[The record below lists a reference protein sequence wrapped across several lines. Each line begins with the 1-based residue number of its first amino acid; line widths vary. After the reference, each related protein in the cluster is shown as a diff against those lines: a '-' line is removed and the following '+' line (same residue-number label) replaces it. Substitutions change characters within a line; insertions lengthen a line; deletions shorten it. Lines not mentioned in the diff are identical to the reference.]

1 MDNFIVSARKYR
13 PATFASVVGQS
24 HITSTLKNAISRRQ
38 LAHAYLF
45 CGPRGVGKTTC
56 ARIFAK
62 AINCLNPGP
71 DAEACNECE
80 SCRAFN
86 EGRSFNIHELDAASN
101 NSVDDIRNLTD
112 QVRIPPQIGRYSVYI
127 IDEVHMLSVQ
137 AFNAFLK
144 TLEEP
149 PRNVCILIGATTDNA
164 LLPTVKS
171 RVKRL
176 DVPPFSDGEIKRAL
190 GDEYPDKAKL
200 ESAIALGG
208 GKIGSVIKAYTDGNA
223 EKMQT
228 FCREVLFSMRSSKD
242 VAKYSSK
249 INKDNIKDFISILK
263 SEVANLLVKDNR
275 KAEDYG
281 YVTGALIAISD
292 MLSEKERA
300 LYYNANAVMVADS
313 VLLAILGEKYKWQ
326 KL

>member
-1 MDNFIVSARKYR
+1 MKSIAEKVIRN
-13 PATFASVVGQS
+13 T
-24 HITSTLKNAISRRQ
+24 NAYKIIYGEKKRGELS
-38 LAHAYLF
+38 HAYLIVCPDGVMLKTYMKLF
-45 CGPRGVGKTTC
+45 ASLIMCENDGACGECRPCRLIDKEAYADCDFYPKDGDKIKTADIDDLVSKTIIRPIESDIRMFVLVGAENMT
-56 ARIFAK
+56 
-62 AINCLNPGP
+62 
-71 DAEACNECE
+71 AEAQNK
-80 SCRAFN
+80 
-86 EGRSFNIHELDAASN
+86 I
-101 NSVDDIRNLTD
+101 
-112 QVRIPPQIGRYSVYI
+112 
-127 IDEVHMLSVQ
+127 
-137 AFNAFLK
+137 LK

-149 PRNVCILIGATTDNA
+149 PRNVCILIGATSDNA

-176 DVPPFSDGEIKRAL
+176 DVPPFSDGEIRRAL

-223 EKMQT
+223 EKMQA

>member
-1 MDNFIVSARKYR
+1 MKSIAEKVIRN
-13 PATFASVVGQS
+13 T
-24 HITSTLKNAISRRQ
+24 NAYKIIYGEKKRGELS
-38 LAHAYLF
+38 HAYLIVCPDGVMLKTYMKLF
-45 CGPRGVGKTTC
+45 ASLIMCENDGACGECRPCRLIDKEAYADCDFYPKDGDKIKTADIDDLVSKTIIRPIESDIRMFVLVGAENMT
-56 ARIFAK
+56 
-62 AINCLNPGP
+62 
-71 DAEACNECE
+71 AEAQNK
-80 SCRAFN
+80 
-86 EGRSFNIHELDAASN
+86 I
-101 NSVDDIRNLTD
+101 
-112 QVRIPPQIGRYSVYI
+112 
-127 IDEVHMLSVQ
+127 
-137 AFNAFLK
+137 LK

-149 PRNVCILIGATTDNA
+149 PRNVGILIGATTDNA

-176 DVPPFSDGEIKRAL
+176 DVPPFSDGEIRRAL

-263 SEVANLLVKDNR
+263 SEVVNLLVKDNR

>member
-1 MDNFIVSARKYR
+1 MKSIAEKVIRN
-13 PATFASVVGQS
+13 T
-24 HITSTLKNAISRRQ
+24 NAYKIIYGEKKRGELS
-38 LAHAYLF
+38 HAYLIVCPDGVMLKTYMKLF
-45 CGPRGVGKTTC
+45 ASLIMCENDGACGECRPCRLIDKEAYADCDFYPKDGDKIKTADIDDLVSKTIIRPIESDIRMFVLVGAENMT
-56 ARIFAK
+56 
-62 AINCLNPGP
+62 
-71 DAEACNECE
+71 AEAQNK
-80 SCRAFN
+80 
-86 EGRSFNIHELDAASN
+86 I
-101 NSVDDIRNLTD
+101 
-112 QVRIPPQIGRYSVYI
+112 
-127 IDEVHMLSVQ
+127 
-137 AFNAFLK
+137 LK

-176 DVPPFSDGEIKRAL
+176 DVPPFSDGEIRRSL

-275 KAEDYG
+275 KAGDYG

>member
-1 MDNFIVSARKYR
+1 MKSIAEKVIRN
-13 PATFASVVGQS
+13 T
-24 HITSTLKNAISRRQ
+24 NAYKIIYGEKRRGE
-38 LAHAYLF
+38 LSHAYLIVCPDGVMLKTYMKLF
-45 CGPRGVGKTTC
+45 ASLIMCENDGACGECRPCRLIDKEAYADCDFYPKDGDKIKTADIDDLVSKTIIRPIESDVRMFVLVGAENMT
-56 ARIFAK
+56 
-62 AINCLNPGP
+62 
-71 DAEACNECE
+71 AEAQNK
-80 SCRAFN
+80 
-86 EGRSFNIHELDAASN
+86 I
-101 NSVDDIRNLTD
+101 
-112 QVRIPPQIGRYSVYI
+112 
-127 IDEVHMLSVQ
+127 
-137 AFNAFLK
+137 LK

-176 DVPPFSDGEIKRAL
+176 DVPPFSDGEIRRAL

-223 EKMQT
+223 EKMQM

-275 KAEDYG
+275 KAGDYG

>member
-1 MDNFIVSARKYR
+1 MKSIAEKVIRN
-13 PATFASVVGQS
+13 T
-24 HITSTLKNAISRRQ
+24 NAYKIIYGEKKRGELS
-38 LAHAYLF
+38 HAYLIVCPDGVMLKTYMKLF
-45 CGPRGVGKTTC
+45 ASLIMCENDGACGECRPCRLIDKEAYADCDFYPKDGDKIKTADIDDLVFKTIIRPIESDIRMFVLVGAENMT
-56 ARIFAK
+56 
-62 AINCLNPGP
+62 
-71 DAEACNECE
+71 AEAQNK
-80 SCRAFN
+80 
-86 EGRSFNIHELDAASN
+86 I
-101 NSVDDIRNLTD
+101 
-112 QVRIPPQIGRYSVYI
+112 
-127 IDEVHMLSVQ
+127 
-137 AFNAFLK
+137 LK

-176 DVPPFSDGEIKRAL
+176 DVPPFSDGEIRRAL

-223 EKMQT
+223 EKMQA

-275 KAEDYG
+275 KAGDYG

>member
-1 MDNFIVSARKYR
+1 MKSIAEKVIRN
-13 PATFASVVGQS
+13 T
-24 HITSTLKNAISRRQ
+24 NAYKIIYGEKRRGE
-38 LAHAYLF
+38 LSHAYLIVCPDGVMLKTYMKF
-45 CGPRGVGKTTC
+45 FASLIMCENDGACGECRPCRLIDKEAYADCDFYPKDGDKIKTADIDDLVSKTIIRPIESDIRMFVLVGAESMT
-56 ARIFAK
+56 
-62 AINCLNPGP
+62 
-71 DAEACNECE
+71 AEAQNK
-80 SCRAFN
+80 
-86 EGRSFNIHELDAASN
+86 I
-101 NSVDDIRNLTD
+101 
-112 QVRIPPQIGRYSVYI
+112 
-127 IDEVHMLSVQ
+127 
-137 AFNAFLK
+137 LK

-176 DVPPFSDGEIKRAL
+176 DVPPFSDGEIRRAL

>member
-1 MDNFIVSARKYR
+1 MKSIAEKVIRN
-13 PATFASVVGQS
+13 T
-24 HITSTLKNAISRRQ
+24 NAYKIIYGEKKRGELS
-38 LAHAYLF
+38 HAYLIVCPDGVMLKTYMKLF
-45 CGPRGVGKTTC
+45 ASLIMCENDGACGECRPCRLIDKEAYADCDFYPKDGDKIKTADIDDLVSKTIIRPIESDIRMFVLVGAENMT
-56 ARIFAK
+56 
-62 AINCLNPGP
+62 
-71 DAEACNECE
+71 AEAQNK
-80 SCRAFN
+80 
-86 EGRSFNIHELDAASN
+86 I
-101 NSVDDIRNLTD
+101 
-112 QVRIPPQIGRYSVYI
+112 
-127 IDEVHMLSVQ
+127 
-137 AFNAFLK
+137 LK

-176 DVPPFSDGEIKRAL
+176 DVPPFSDGEIRRSL

-223 EKMQT
+223 EKMQA

-275 KAEDYG
+275 KAGDYG

>member
-1 MDNFIVSARKYR
+1 MKSIAEKVIRN
-13 PATFASVVGQS
+13 T
-24 HITSTLKNAISRRQ
+24 NAYKIIYGEKKRGELS
-38 LAHAYLF
+38 HAYLIVCPDGVMLKTYMKLF
-45 CGPRGVGKTTC
+45 ASLIMCENDGACGECRPCRLIDKEAYADCDFYPKDGDKIKTADIDDLVSKTIIRPIESDIRMFVLVGAENMT
-56 ARIFAK
+56 
-62 AINCLNPGP
+62 
-71 DAEACNECE
+71 AEAQNK
-80 SCRAFN
+80 
-86 EGRSFNIHELDAASN
+86 I
-101 NSVDDIRNLTD
+101 
-112 QVRIPPQIGRYSVYI
+112 
-127 IDEVHMLSVQ
+127 
-137 AFNAFLK
+137 LK

-176 DVPPFSDGEIKRAL
+176 DVPPFSDGEIRRAL

-275 KAEDYG
+275 KAVDYG

>member
-1 MDNFIVSARKYR
+1 MKSIAEKVIRN
-13 PATFASVVGQS
+13 T
-24 HITSTLKNAISRRQ
+24 NAYKIIYGEKKRGELS
-38 LAHAYLF
+38 HAYLIVCPDGVMLKTYMKLF
-45 CGPRGVGKTTC
+45 ASLIMCENDGACGECRPCRLIDKEAYADCDFYPKDGDKIKTADIDDLVSKTIIRPIESDIRMFVLVGAENMT
-56 ARIFAK
+56 
-62 AINCLNPGP
+62 
-71 DAEACNECE
+71 AEAQNK
-80 SCRAFN
+80 
-86 EGRSFNIHELDAASN
+86 I
-101 NSVDDIRNLTD
+101 
-112 QVRIPPQIGRYSVYI
+112 
-127 IDEVHMLSVQ
+127 
-137 AFNAFLK
+137 LK

-208 GKIGSVIKAYTDGNA
+208 GKIGSVKKRYTDGNA

>member
-1 MDNFIVSARKYR
+1 MKSIAEKVIRN
-13 PATFASVVGQS
+13 T
-24 HITSTLKNAISRRQ
+24 NAYKIIYGEKKRGELS
-38 LAHAYLF
+38 HAYLIVCPDGVMLKTYMKLF
-45 CGPRGVGKTTC
+45 ASLIMCENDGACGECRPCRLIDKEAYADCDFYPKDGDKIKTADIDDLVSKTIIRPIESDVRMFVLVGAENMT
-56 ARIFAK
+56 
-62 AINCLNPGP
+62 
-71 DAEACNECE
+71 AEAQNK
-80 SCRAFN
+80 
-86 EGRSFNIHELDAASN
+86 I
-101 NSVDDIRNLTD
+101 
-112 QVRIPPQIGRYSVYI
+112 
-127 IDEVHMLSVQ
+127 
-137 AFNAFLK
+137 LK

-176 DVPPFSDGEIKRAL
+176 DVPPFSDGEIRRAL

-223 EKMQT
+223 EKMQA

-275 KAEDYG
+275 KAGDYG

>member
-1 MDNFIVSARKYR
+1 MKSIAEKVIIN
-13 PATFASVVGQS
+13 T
-24 HITSTLKNAISRRQ
+24 NAYKIIYGEKKRGELS
-38 LAHAYLF
+38 HAYLIVCPDGVMLKTYMKLF
-45 CGPRGVGKTTC
+45 ASLIMCENDGVCGECRPCRLIDKEAYADCDFYPKDGDKIKTADIDDLVSKTIIRPIESDIRMFVLVGAENMT
-56 ARIFAK
+56 
-62 AINCLNPGP
+62 
-71 DAEACNECE
+71 AEAQNK
-80 SCRAFN
+80 
-86 EGRSFNIHELDAASN
+86 I
-101 NSVDDIRNLTD
+101 
-112 QVRIPPQIGRYSVYI
+112 
-127 IDEVHMLSVQ
+127 
-137 AFNAFLK
+137 LK

-176 DVPPFSDGEIKRAL
+176 DVPPFSDGEIRRAL

-223 EKMQT
+223 EKMQA

>member
-1 MDNFIVSARKYR
+1 MKSIAEKVIRN
-13 PATFASVVGQS
+13 T
-24 HITSTLKNAISRRQ
+24 NAYKIIYGEKKRGELS
-38 LAHAYLF
+38 HAYLIVCPDGVMLKTYMKLF
-45 CGPRGVGKTTC
+45 ASLIMCENDGACGECRPCRLIDKEAYADCDFYPKDGDKIKTADIDDLVFKTIIRPIESDIRMFVLVGAENMT
-56 ARIFAK
+56 
-62 AINCLNPGP
+62 
-71 DAEACNECE
+71 AEAQNK
-80 SCRAFN
+80 
-86 EGRSFNIHELDAASN
+86 I
-101 NSVDDIRNLTD
+101 
-112 QVRIPPQIGRYSVYI
+112 
-127 IDEVHMLSVQ
+127 
-137 AFNAFLK
+137 LK

-176 DVPPFSDGEIKRAL
+176 DVPPFSDGEIRRAL

>member
-1 MDNFIVSARKYR
+1 MKSIAEKVIRN
-13 PATFASVVGQS
+13 T
-24 HITSTLKNAISRRQ
+24 NAYKIIYGEKKRGELS
-38 LAHAYLF
+38 HAYLIVCPDGVMLKTYMKLF
-45 CGPRGVGKTTC
+45 ASLIMCENDGACGECRPCRLIDKEAYADCDFYPKDGDKIKTADIDDLVSKTIIRPIESDIRMFVLVGAENMT
-56 ARIFAK
+56 
-62 AINCLNPGP
+62 
-71 DAEACNECE
+71 AEAQNK
-80 SCRAFN
+80 
-86 EGRSFNIHELDAASN
+86 I
-101 NSVDDIRNLTD
+101 
-112 QVRIPPQIGRYSVYI
+112 
-127 IDEVHMLSVQ
+127 
-137 AFNAFLK
+137 LK

-176 DVPPFSDGEIKRAL
+176 DVPPFSDGEIRRAL

-223 EKMQT
+223 EKMQA

-275 KAEDYG
+275 KAGDYG

-313 VLLAILGEKYKWQ
+313 VLLEILGEKYKWQ

>member
-1 MDNFIVSARKYR
+1 MKSIAEKVIRN
-13 PATFASVVGQS
+13 T
-24 HITSTLKNAISRRQ
+24 NAYKIIYGEKRRGE
-38 LAHAYLF
+38 LSHAYLIVCPDGVMLKTYMKLF
-45 CGPRGVGKTTC
+45 ASLIMCENDGACGECRPCRLIDKEAYADCDFYPKDGDKIKTADIDDLVSKTIIRPIESDIRMFVLVGAENMT
-56 ARIFAK
+56 
-62 AINCLNPGP
+62 
-71 DAEACNECE
+71 AEAQNK
-80 SCRAFN
+80 
-86 EGRSFNIHELDAASN
+86 I
-101 NSVDDIRNLTD
+101 
-112 QVRIPPQIGRYSVYI
+112 
-127 IDEVHMLSVQ
+127 
-137 AFNAFLK
+137 LK

-149 PRNVCILIGATTDNA
+149 PRNVCILIGATSDNA

-176 DVPPFSDGEIKRAL
+176 DVPPFSDGEIRRAL

-275 KAEDYG
+275 KAGDYG

>member
-1 MDNFIVSARKYR
+1 VKSIAEKVIRN
-13 PATFASVVGQS
+13 T
-24 HITSTLKNAISRRQ
+24 NAYKIIYGEKKRGELS
-38 LAHAYLF
+38 HAYLIVCPDGVMLKTYMKLF
-45 CGPRGVGKTTC
+45 ASLIMCENDGACGECRPCRLIDKEAYADCDFYPKDGDKIKTADIDDLVSKTIIRPIESDIRMFVLVGAENMT
-56 ARIFAK
+56 
-62 AINCLNPGP
+62 
-71 DAEACNECE
+71 AEAQNK
-80 SCRAFN
+80 
-86 EGRSFNIHELDAASN
+86 I
-101 NSVDDIRNLTD
+101 
-112 QVRIPPQIGRYSVYI
+112 
-127 IDEVHMLSVQ
+127 
-137 AFNAFLK
+137 LK
-144 TLEEP
+144 TLEES

>member
-1 MDNFIVSARKYR
+1 MKSIAEKVIRN
-13 PATFASVVGQS
+13 T
-24 HITSTLKNAISRRQ
+24 NAYKIIYGEKKRGELS
-38 LAHAYLF
+38 HAYLIVCPDGVMLKTYMKLF
-45 CGPRGVGKTTC
+45 ASLIMCENDGACGECRPCRLIDKEAYADCDFYPKDGDKIKTADIDDLVSKTIIRPIESDIRMFVLVGAENMT
-56 ARIFAK
+56 
-62 AINCLNPGP
+62 
-71 DAEACNECE
+71 AEAQNK
-80 SCRAFN
+80 
-86 EGRSFNIHELDAASN
+86 I
-101 NSVDDIRNLTD
+101 
-112 QVRIPPQIGRYSVYI
+112 
-127 IDEVHMLSVQ
+127 
-137 AFNAFLK
+137 LK

-149 PRNVCILIGATTDNA
+149 PRNVCILIGATSDNA

-176 DVPPFSDGEIKRAL
+176 DVPPFSDGEIRRAL
-190 GDEYPDKAKL
+190 GDKYPDKAKL

-223 EKMQT
+223 EKMQA

>member
-1 MDNFIVSARKYR
+1 MKSIAEKV
-13 PATFASVVGQS
+13 
-24 HITSTLKNAISRRQ
+24 IKNTNAYKIIYGEKKRGELS
-38 LAHAYLF
+38 HAYLIVCSDGVMLKTYMKLF
-45 CGPRGVGKTTC
+45 ASLIMCENDGACGGCRPCRLIDKEAYADCDFYPKDGDKIKTADVDDLVSKTIIRPIESDLRMFVLVGAENMT
-56 ARIFAK
+56 
-62 AINCLNPGP
+62 
-71 DAEACNECE
+71 AEAQNK
-80 SCRAFN
+80 
-86 EGRSFNIHELDAASN
+86 I
-101 NSVDDIRNLTD
+101 
-112 QVRIPPQIGRYSVYI
+112 
-127 IDEVHMLSVQ
+127 
-137 AFNAFLK
+137 LK

-149 PRNVCILIGATTDNA
+149 PRNVCILIGATSDNA

-176 DVPPFSDGEIKRAL
+176 DVPPFPDGEIRRAL
-190 GDEYPDKAKL
+190 GEEYPDKAKL

-208 GKIGSVIKAYTDGNA
+208 GKIGTVIKAYTDGNV
-223 EKMQT
+223 EKMQA

-263 SEVANLLVKDNR
+263 SETANLLVKDKR
-275 KAEDYG
+275 RAEENG

-313 VLLAILGEKYKWQ
+313 VLLAILGEKYRWQ

>member
-1 MDNFIVSARKYR
+1 MKSIAEKVIRN
-13 PATFASVVGQS
+13 T
-24 HITSTLKNAISRRQ
+24 NAYKIIYGEKKRGELS
-38 LAHAYLF
+38 HAYLIVCPDGVMLKTYMKLF
-45 CGPRGVGKTTC
+45 ASLIMCENDGACGECRPCRLIDKEAYADCDFYPKDGDKIKTADIDDLVSKTIIRPIESDIRMFVLVGAENMT
-56 ARIFAK
+56 
-62 AINCLNPGP
+62 
-71 DAEACNECE
+71 AEAQNK
-80 SCRAFN
+80 
-86 EGRSFNIHELDAASN
+86 I
-101 NSVDDIRNLTD
+101 
-112 QVRIPPQIGRYSVYI
+112 
-127 IDEVHMLSVQ
+127 
-137 AFNAFLK
+137 LK

-176 DVPPFSDGEIKRAL
+176 DVPPFSDGEIRRAL

-223 EKMQT
+223 EKMQA

-249 INKDNIKDFISILK
+249 IKDFISILK

-275 KAEDYG
+275 KAGDYG

>member
-1 MDNFIVSARKYR
+1 MKSIAEKVIRN
-13 PATFASVVGQS
+13 T
-24 HITSTLKNAISRRQ
+24 NAYKIIYGEKKRGELS
-38 LAHAYLF
+38 HAYLIVCPDGVMLKTYMKLF
-45 CGPRGVGKTTC
+45 ASLIMCENDGACGKCRPCRLIDKEAYADCDFYPKDGDKIKTADIDDLVSKTIIRPIESDIRMFVLVGAENMT
-56 ARIFAK
+56 
-62 AINCLNPGP
+62 
-71 DAEACNECE
+71 AEAQNK
-80 SCRAFN
+80 
-86 EGRSFNIHELDAASN
+86 I
-101 NSVDDIRNLTD
+101 
-112 QVRIPPQIGRYSVYI
+112 
-127 IDEVHMLSVQ
+127 
-137 AFNAFLK
+137 LK

-176 DVPPFSDGEIKRAL
+176 DVPPFSDGEIRRAL

-223 EKMQT
+223 EKMQA

-275 KAEDYG
+275 KAGDYG

>member
-1 MDNFIVSARKYR
+1 MKSIAEKV
-13 PATFASVVGQS
+13 
-24 HITSTLKNAISRRQ
+24 IKNTNAYKIIYGEKKRGELS
-38 LAHAYLF
+38 HAYLIVCSDGVMLKTYMKLF
-45 CGPRGVGKTTC
+45 ASLIMCENDGACGECRPCRLIDKEAYADCDFYPKDGDKIKTADVDDLVSKTIIRPIESDLRMFVLVGAENMT
-56 ARIFAK
+56 
-62 AINCLNPGP
+62 
-71 DAEACNECE
+71 AEAQNK
-80 SCRAFN
+80 
-86 EGRSFNIHELDAASN
+86 I
-101 NSVDDIRNLTD
+101 
-112 QVRIPPQIGRYSVYI
+112 
-127 IDEVHMLSVQ
+127 
-137 AFNAFLK
+137 LK

-149 PRNVCILIGATTDNA
+149 PRNVCILIGATSDNA

-176 DVPPFSDGEIKRAL
+176 DVPPFPDGEIRRAL
-190 GDEYPDKAKL
+190 GEEYPDKAKL

-208 GKIGSVIKAYTDGNA
+208 GKIGTVIKAYTDGNV
-223 EKMQT
+223 EKMQA

-263 SEVANLLVKDNR
+263 SETANLLVKDKR
-275 KAEDYG
+275 RAEENG

-313 VLLAILGEKYKWQ
+313 VLLAILGEKYRWQ

>member
-1 MDNFIVSARKYR
+1 MKSIAEKVIRN
-13 PATFASVVGQS
+13 T
-24 HITSTLKNAISRRQ
+24 NAYKIIYGEKKRGELS
-38 LAHAYLF
+38 HAYLIVCPDGVMLKTYMKLF
-45 CGPRGVGKTTC
+45 ASLIMCENDGACGECRPCRLIDKEAYADCDFYPKDGDKIKTADIDDLVSKTIIRPIESDIRMFVLVGAENMT
-56 ARIFAK
+56 
-62 AINCLNPGP
+62 
-71 DAEACNECE
+71 AEAQNK
-80 SCRAFN
+80 
-86 EGRSFNIHELDAASN
+86 I
-101 NSVDDIRNLTD
+101 
-112 QVRIPPQIGRYSVYI
+112 
-127 IDEVHMLSVQ
+127 
-137 AFNAFLK
+137 LK

-176 DVPPFSDGEIKRAL
+176 DVPPFSDGEIRRAL

-223 EKMQT
+223 EKMQA

-249 INKDNIKDFISILK
+249 INKDNIKDFILILK

>member
-1 MDNFIVSARKYR
+1 MKSIAEKVIRN
-13 PATFASVVGQS
+13 T
-24 HITSTLKNAISRRQ
+24 NAYKIIYGEKKRGELS
-38 LAHAYLF
+38 HAYLIVCPDGVMLKTYMKLF
-45 CGPRGVGKTTC
+45 ASLIMCENDGACGECRPCRLIDKEAYADCDFYPKDGDKIKTADIDDLVSKTIIRPIESDIRMFVLVGAENMT
-56 ARIFAK
+56 
-62 AINCLNPGP
+62 
-71 DAEACNECE
+71 AEAQNK
-80 SCRAFN
+80 
-86 EGRSFNIHELDAASN
+86 I
-101 NSVDDIRNLTD
+101 
-112 QVRIPPQIGRYSVYI
+112 
-127 IDEVHMLSVQ
+127 
-137 AFNAFLK
+137 LK

-176 DVPPFSDGEIKRAL
+176 DVPPFSDGEIRRAL

-208 GKIGSVIKAYTDGNA
+208 GKIGSVIKAYTDGNV
-223 EKMQT
+223 EKMQA

-275 KAEDYG
+275 KAGDYG

>member
-1 MDNFIVSARKYR
+1 MKSIAEKVIRN
-13 PATFASVVGQS
+13 T
-24 HITSTLKNAISRRQ
+24 NAYKIIYGEKKRGELS
-38 LAHAYLF
+38 HAYLIVCPDGVMLKTYMKLF
-45 CGPRGVGKTTC
+45 ASLIMCENDGACGECRPCRLIDKEAYADCDFYPKDGDKIKTADIDDLVSKTIIRPIESDIRMFVLVGAENMT
-56 ARIFAK
+56 
-62 AINCLNPGP
+62 
-71 DAEACNECE
+71 AEAQNK
-80 SCRAFN
+80 
-86 EGRSFNIHELDAASN
+86 I
-101 NSVDDIRNLTD
+101 
-112 QVRIPPQIGRYSVYI
+112 
-127 IDEVHMLSVQ
+127 
-137 AFNAFLK
+137 LK

-176 DVPPFSDGEIKRAL
+176 DVPPFSDGEIRRAL

-223 EKMQT
+223 EKMQA

>member
-1 MDNFIVSARKYR
+1 MKSIAEKVIRN
-13 PATFASVVGQS
+13 T
-24 HITSTLKNAISRRQ
+24 NAYKIIYGEKKRGELS
-38 LAHAYLF
+38 HAYLIVCPDGVMLKTYMKLF
-45 CGPRGVGKTTC
+45 ASLIMCENDGACGECRPCRLIDKEAYADCDFYPKDGDKIKTADIDDLVSKTIIRPIESDIRMFVLVGAENMT
-56 ARIFAK
+56 
-62 AINCLNPGP
+62 
-71 DAEACNECE
+71 AEAQNK
-80 SCRAFN
+80 
-86 EGRSFNIHELDAASN
+86 I
-101 NSVDDIRNLTD
+101 
-112 QVRIPPQIGRYSVYI
+112 
-127 IDEVHMLSVQ
+127 
-137 AFNAFLK
+137 LK

-176 DVPPFSDGEIKRAL
+176 DVPPFSDGEIRRVL

-223 EKMQT
+223 EKMQA

>member
-1 MDNFIVSARKYR
+1 MKSIAEKVIRN
-13 PATFASVVGQS
+13 T
-24 HITSTLKNAISRRQ
+24 NAYKIIYGEKKRGELS
-38 LAHAYLF
+38 HAYLIVCPDGVMLKTYMKLF
-45 CGPRGVGKTTC
+45 ASLIMCENDGACGECRPCRLIDKEAYADCDFYPKDGDKIKTADIDDLVSKTIIRPIESDIRMFVLVGAENMT
-56 ARIFAK
+56 
-62 AINCLNPGP
+62 
-71 DAEACNECE
+71 AEAQNK
-80 SCRAFN
+80 
-86 EGRSFNIHELDAASN
+86 I
-101 NSVDDIRNLTD
+101 
-112 QVRIPPQIGRYSVYI
+112 
-127 IDEVHMLSVQ
+127 
-137 AFNAFLK
+137 LK

-176 DVPPFSDGEIKRAL
+176 DVPPFSDGEIRRAL

-208 GKIGSVIKAYTDGNA
+208 GKIGSVIKAYADGNA
-223 EKMQT
+223 EKMQA

>member
-1 MDNFIVSARKYR
+1 MFVL
-13 PATFASVVGQS
+13 VGAENM
-24 HITSTLKNAISRRQ
+24 T
-38 LAHAYLF
+38 
-45 CGPRGVGKTTC
+45 
-56 ARIFAK
+56 
-62 AINCLNPGP
+62 
-71 DAEACNECE
+71 AEAQNK
-80 SCRAFN
+80 
-86 EGRSFNIHELDAASN
+86 I
-101 NSVDDIRNLTD
+101 
-112 QVRIPPQIGRYSVYI
+112 
-127 IDEVHMLSVQ
+127 
-137 AFNAFLK
+137 LK

-176 DVPPFSDGEIKRAL
+176 DVPPFSDGEIRRAL

-223 EKMQT
+223 EKMQA

-275 KAEDYG
+275 KAGDYG

>member
-1 MDNFIVSARKYR
+1 MKSIAEKVIRN
-13 PATFASVVGQS
+13 T
-24 HITSTLKNAISRRQ
+24 NAYKIIYGEKRRGE
-38 LAHAYLF
+38 LSHAYLIVCPDGVMLKTYMKLF
-45 CGPRGVGKTTC
+45 ASLIMCENDGACGECRPCRLIDKEAYADCDFYPKDGDKIKTADIDDLVSKTIIRPIESDIRMFVLVGAENMT
-56 ARIFAK
+56 
-62 AINCLNPGP
+62 
-71 DAEACNECE
+71 AEAQNK
-80 SCRAFN
+80 
-86 EGRSFNIHELDAASN
+86 I
-101 NSVDDIRNLTD
+101 
-112 QVRIPPQIGRYSVYI
+112 
-127 IDEVHMLSVQ
+127 
-137 AFNAFLK
+137 LK

-176 DVPPFSDGEIKRAL
+176 DVPPFSDGEIRRAL

>member
-1 MDNFIVSARKYR
+1 MKSIAEKVIRN
-13 PATFASVVGQS
+13 T
-24 HITSTLKNAISRRQ
+24 NAYKIIYGEKKRGELS
-38 LAHAYLF
+38 HAYLIVCPDGVMLKTYMKLF
-45 CGPRGVGKTTC
+45 ASLIMCENDGACGECRPCRLIDKEAYADCDFYPKDGDKIKTADIDDLVSKTIIRPIESDLRMFVLVGAENMT
-56 ARIFAK
+56 
-62 AINCLNPGP
+62 
-71 DAEACNECE
+71 AEAQNK
-80 SCRAFN
+80 
-86 EGRSFNIHELDAASN
+86 I
-101 NSVDDIRNLTD
+101 
-112 QVRIPPQIGRYSVYI
+112 
-127 IDEVHMLSVQ
+127 
-137 AFNAFLK
+137 LK

-149 PRNVCILIGATTDNA
+149 PRNVCILIGATSDNA

-176 DVPPFSDGEIKRAL
+176 DVPPFSDGEIRSAL
-190 GDEYPDKAKL
+190 GEEYPDKAKL

-223 EKMQT
+223 EKMQA

-275 KAEDYG
+275 KAEDNG

-313 VLLAILGEKYKWQ
+313 VLLAILGEKYRWQ

>member
-1 MDNFIVSARKYR
+1 MKSIAEKVIRN
-13 PATFASVVGQS
+13 T
-24 HITSTLKNAISRRQ
+24 NAYKIIYGEKKRGELS
-38 LAHAYLF
+38 HAYLIVCPDGVMLKTYMKLF
-45 CGPRGVGKTTC
+45 ASLIMCENDGACGECRPCRLIDKEAYADCDFYPKDGDKIKTADIDDLVSKTIIRPIESDIRMFVLVGAENMT
-56 ARIFAK
+56 
-62 AINCLNPGP
+62 
-71 DAEACNECE
+71 AEAQNK
-80 SCRAFN
+80 
-86 EGRSFNIHELDAASN
+86 I
-101 NSVDDIRNLTD
+101 
-112 QVRIPPQIGRYSVYI
+112 
-127 IDEVHMLSVQ
+127 
-137 AFNAFLK
+137 LK

-176 DVPPFSDGEIKRAL
+176 DVPPFSDGEIRRAL

-223 EKMQT
+223 EKMQA
-228 FCREVLFSMRSSKD
+228 FCREVLFSRRSSKD

>member
-1 MDNFIVSARKYR
+1 MKSIAEKVIRN
-13 PATFASVVGQS
+13 T
-24 HITSTLKNAISRRQ
+24 NAYKIIYGEKKRGELS
-38 LAHAYLF
+38 HAYLIVCPDGVMLKTYMKLF
-45 CGPRGVGKTTC
+45 ASLIMCENDGACGECRPCRLIDKEAYADCDFYPKDGDKIKTADIDDLVSKTIIRPIESDIRMFVLMG
-56 ARIFAK
+56 AE
-62 AINCLNPGP
+62 NMT
-71 DAEACNECE
+71 AEAQNK
-80 SCRAFN
+80 
-86 EGRSFNIHELDAASN
+86 I
-101 NSVDDIRNLTD
+101 
-112 QVRIPPQIGRYSVYI
+112 
-127 IDEVHMLSVQ
+127 
-137 AFNAFLK
+137 LK

-176 DVPPFSDGEIKRAL
+176 DVPPFSDGEIRRAL

-223 EKMQT
+223 EKMQA

>member
-1 MDNFIVSARKYR
+1 VKSIAEKVIRN
-13 PATFASVVGQS
+13 T
-24 HITSTLKNAISRRQ
+24 NAYKIIYGEKKRGELS
-38 LAHAYLF
+38 HAYLIVCPDGVMLKTYMKLF
-45 CGPRGVGKTTC
+45 ASLIMCENDGACGECRPCRLIDKEAYADCDFYPKDGDKIKTADIDDLVSKTIIRPIESDIRMFVLVGAENMT
-56 ARIFAK
+56 
-62 AINCLNPGP
+62 
-71 DAEACNECE
+71 AEAQNK
-80 SCRAFN
+80 
-86 EGRSFNIHELDAASN
+86 I
-101 NSVDDIRNLTD
+101 
-112 QVRIPPQIGRYSVYI
+112 
-127 IDEVHMLSVQ
+127 
-137 AFNAFLK
+137 LK

>member
-1 MDNFIVSARKYR
+1 MKSIAEKVIRN
-13 PATFASVVGQS
+13 T
-24 HITSTLKNAISRRQ
+24 NAYKIIYGEKKRGELS
-38 LAHAYLF
+38 HAYLIVCPDGVMLKTYMKLF
-45 CGPRGVGKTTC
+45 ASLIMCENDGACGECRPCRLIDKEAYADCDFYPKDGDKIKTADIDDLVSKTIIRPIESDVRMFVLVGAENMT
-56 ARIFAK
+56 
-62 AINCLNPGP
+62 
-71 DAEACNECE
+71 AEAQNK
-80 SCRAFN
+80 
-86 EGRSFNIHELDAASN
+86 I
-101 NSVDDIRNLTD
+101 
-112 QVRIPPQIGRYSVYI
+112 
-127 IDEVHMLSVQ
+127 
-137 AFNAFLK
+137 LK

-176 DVPPFSDGEIKRAL
+176 DVPPFSDGEIRRAL

-208 GKIGSVIKAYTDGNA
+208 GKIGSVIKVYTDGNA
-223 EKMQT
+223 EKMQA

-275 KAEDYG
+275 KAGDYG

>member
-1 MDNFIVSARKYR
+1 MKSIAEKVIRN
-13 PATFASVVGQS
+13 T
-24 HITSTLKNAISRRQ
+24 NAYKIIYGEKKRGELS
-38 LAHAYLF
+38 HAYLIVCPDGVMLKTYMKLF
-45 CGPRGVGKTTC
+45 ASLIMCENDGACGECRPCRLIDKEAYADCDFYPKDGDKIKTADIDDLVSKTIIRPIESDIRMFVLVGAENMT
-56 ARIFAK
+56 
-62 AINCLNPGP
+62 
-71 DAEACNECE
+71 AEAQNK
-80 SCRAFN
+80 
-86 EGRSFNIHELDAASN
+86 I
-101 NSVDDIRNLTD
+101 
-112 QVRIPPQIGRYSVYI
+112 
-127 IDEVHMLSVQ
+127 
-137 AFNAFLK
+137 LK

-176 DVPPFSDGEIKRAL
+176 DVPPFSDGEIRRAL

-208 GKIGSVIKAYTDGNA
+208 GKLGSVIKAYTDGNA

-263 SEVANLLVKDNR
+263 SEVVNLLVKDNR

>member
-1 MDNFIVSARKYR
+1 MNSIAEKVIRN
-13 PATFASVVGQS
+13 T
-24 HITSTLKNAISRRQ
+24 NAYKIIYGEKRRGE
-38 LAHAYLF
+38 LSHAYLIVCPDGVMLKTYMKLF
-45 CGPRGVGKTTC
+45 ASLIMCENDGACGECRPCRLIDKEAYADCDFYPKDGDKIKTADIDDLVSKTIIRPIESDIRMFALVGAENMT
-56 ARIFAK
+56 
-62 AINCLNPGP
+62 
-71 DAEACNECE
+71 AEAQNK
-80 SCRAFN
+80 
-86 EGRSFNIHELDAASN
+86 I
-101 NSVDDIRNLTD
+101 
-112 QVRIPPQIGRYSVYI
+112 
-127 IDEVHMLSVQ
+127 
-137 AFNAFLK
+137 LK

-176 DVPPFSDGEIKRAL
+176 DVPPFSDGEIRRAL

-223 EKMQT
+223 EKMQA

-275 KAEDYG
+275 KAVDYG

>member
-1 MDNFIVSARKYR
+1 MKSIAEKVIRN
-13 PATFASVVGQS
+13 T
-24 HITSTLKNAISRRQ
+24 NAYKIIYGEKKRGELS
-38 LAHAYLF
+38 HAYLIVCPDGVMLKTYMKLF
-45 CGPRGVGKTTC
+45 ASLIMCENDGACGECRPCRLIDKEAYADCDFYPKDGDKIKTADIDDLVSKTIIRPIESDIRMFVLVGAENMT
-56 ARIFAK
+56 
-62 AINCLNPGP
+62 
-71 DAEACNECE
+71 AEAQNK
-80 SCRAFN
+80 
-86 EGRSFNIHELDAASN
+86 I
-101 NSVDDIRNLTD
+101 
-112 QVRIPPQIGRYSVYI
+112 
-127 IDEVHMLSVQ
+127 
-137 AFNAFLK
+137 LK

-176 DVPPFSDGEIKRAL
+176 DVPPFSDGEIRRAL

-223 EKMQT
+223 EKMQV

>member
-1 MDNFIVSARKYR
+1 MKSIAEKVIRN
-13 PATFASVVGQS
+13 T
-24 HITSTLKNAISRRQ
+24 NAYKIIYGEKKRGELS
-38 LAHAYLF
+38 HAYLIVCPDGVMLKTYMKLF
-45 CGPRGVGKTTC
+45 ASLIMCENDGACGECRPCRLIGKEAYADCDFYPKDGDKIKTADIDDLVSITIIRPIESDIRMFVLVGAENMT
-56 ARIFAK
+56 
-62 AINCLNPGP
+62 
-71 DAEACNECE
+71 AEAQNK
-80 SCRAFN
+80 
-86 EGRSFNIHELDAASN
+86 I
-101 NSVDDIRNLTD
+101 
-112 QVRIPPQIGRYSVYI
+112 
-127 IDEVHMLSVQ
+127 
-137 AFNAFLK
+137 LK

-176 DVPPFSDGEIKRAL
+176 DVPPFSDGEIRRAL

-223 EKMQT
+223 EKMQA

-275 KAEDYG
+275 KAGDYG

>member
-1 MDNFIVSARKYR
+1 MKSIAEKVIRN
-13 PATFASVVGQS
+13 T
-24 HITSTLKNAISRRQ
+24 NAYKIIYGEKKRGELS
-38 LAHAYLF
+38 HAYLIVCPDGVMLKTYMKLF
-45 CGPRGVGKTTC
+45 ASLIMCENDGACGECRPCRLIDKEAYADCDFYPKDGDKIKTADIDDLVSKTIIRPIESDVRMFVLVGAENMT
-56 ARIFAK
+56 
-62 AINCLNPGP
+62 
-71 DAEACNECE
+71 AEAQNK
-80 SCRAFN
+80 
-86 EGRSFNIHELDAASN
+86 I
-101 NSVDDIRNLTD
+101 
-112 QVRIPPQIGRYSVYI
+112 
-127 IDEVHMLSVQ
+127 
-137 AFNAFLK
+137 LK

-149 PRNVCILIGATTDNA
+149 PRNVCILIGATSDNA

-176 DVPPFSDGEIKRAL
+176 DVPPFSDGEIRRAL
-190 GDEYPDKAKL
+190 GEDYPDKAKL

-223 EKMQT
+223 EKMQA

-249 INKDNIKDFISILK
+249 INKDNIKDFVSILK

-275 KAEDYG
+275 KAEDNG

-313 VLLAILGEKYKWQ
+313 VLLAILGEKYRWQ

>member
-1 MDNFIVSARKYR
+1 MKSIAEKVIRN
-13 PATFASVVGQS
+13 T
-24 HITSTLKNAISRRQ
+24 NAYKIIYGEKRRGE
-38 LAHAYLF
+38 LSHAYLIVCPDGVMLKTYMKLF
-45 CGPRGVGKTTC
+45 ASLIMCENDGACGECRPCRLIDKEAYADCDFYPKDGDKIKTADIDDLVSKTIIRPIESDIRMFALVGAENMT
-56 ARIFAK
+56 
-62 AINCLNPGP
+62 
-71 DAEACNECE
+71 AEAQNK
-80 SCRAFN
+80 
-86 EGRSFNIHELDAASN
+86 I
-101 NSVDDIRNLTD
+101 
-112 QVRIPPQIGRYSVYI
+112 
-127 IDEVHMLSVQ
+127 
-137 AFNAFLK
+137 LK

-176 DVPPFSDGEIKRAL
+176 DVPPFSDGEIRRAL

>member
-1 MDNFIVSARKYR
+1 MKSIAEKVIRN
-13 PATFASVVGQS
+13 T
-24 HITSTLKNAISRRQ
+24 NAYKIIYGEKKRGELS
-38 LAHAYLF
+38 HAYLIVCPDGVMLKTYMKLF
-45 CGPRGVGKTTC
+45 ASLIMCENDGACGECRPCRLIDKEAYADCDFYPKDGDKIKTADIDDLVSKTIIRPIESDIRMFVLVGAENMT
-56 ARIFAK
+56 
-62 AINCLNPGP
+62 
-71 DAEACNECE
+71 AEAQNK
-80 SCRAFN
+80 
-86 EGRSFNIHELDAASN
+86 I
-101 NSVDDIRNLTD
+101 
-112 QVRIPPQIGRYSVYI
+112 
-127 IDEVHMLSVQ
+127 
-137 AFNAFLK
+137 LK

-176 DVPPFSDGEIKRAL
+176 DVPPFSDGEIRRAL

-223 EKMQT
+223 EKMQM

-275 KAEDYG
+275 KAGDYG